1 MPQKNSL
8 TFARLR
14 MDSKKNFEVKPF
26 PLESEFRVLSVRRRL
41 HELSREEVEEFLTEA
56 LTIMAKLA
64 HQVTQLRD
72 HVKEIEGKIGDLDQ

>member
-1 MPQKNSL
+1 
-8 TFARLR
+8 

-72 HVKEIEGKIGDLDQ
+72 YVKEIEGKIGDLDQ